1 MTELTA
7 NELAALRAVED
18 GDGLSIYNTE
28 VFDALEKQGLLA
40 SDSYGVEK
48 HVRSFAMLT
57 DAGRA
62 ALADHDNTQPVTPL
76 PSAAGDNTRV
86 LCDWCGQQPAVHGGE
101 CDDCWRLPGHEGE
114 GAESAE
120 VVELRAENK
129 RLHTLIQLAL
139 INAPYDEPL
148 NIKTPKLL
156 LAQAWA
162 FWELRQRILLSN
174 QALATHD
181 HAANG

>member
-1 MTELTA
+1 MSEY
-7 NELAALRAVED
+7 NEWDEQDRQE
-18 GDGLSIYNTE
+18 YN
-28 VFDALEKQGLLA
+28 
-40 SDSYGVEK
+40 
-48 HVRSFAMLT
+48 R
-57 DAGRA
+57 
-62 ALADHDNTQPVTPL
+62 ALADNHESKLILASWLQPVTPL

-86 LCDWCGQQPAVHGGE
+86 LCDWCGQKPGIHGGE